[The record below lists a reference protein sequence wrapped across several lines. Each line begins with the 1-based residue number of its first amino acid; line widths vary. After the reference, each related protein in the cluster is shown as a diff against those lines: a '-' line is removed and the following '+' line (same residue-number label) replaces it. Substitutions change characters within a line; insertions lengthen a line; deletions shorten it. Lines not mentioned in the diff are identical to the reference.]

1 MQILDRRTFLALT
14 GGTAALGLSGGR
26 VFAQGAE
33 AQVFTAD
40 PFGALVD
47 STVILGA
54 EKAVLIDAQMNVA
67 NATALADM
75 IAATGRALETI
86 FITHHHPDHILGL
99 DILLSRFPEAKAV
112 THAAIRPVIEQSAQP
127 TLDFLTA
134 NNPPGSFAGRVV
146 IPEALAA
153 DHILLEGERIEV
165 LEPMHGD
172 TALVSAV
179 HIPTLDTLIASDFA
193 YADTHAWVA
202 ENQTPDLIGKWRESL
217 GKLEALG
224 AGTVIPGHRLEG
236 SANDATIFAKTRA
249 YLDQWETARAS
260 AKSADELRAAMMT
273 GNEALGLTFALD
285 MAVSAAFP
293 G

>member
-1 MQILDRRTFLALT
+1 MQILDRRTFLAMA
-14 GGTAALGLSGGR
+14 GGTAALGLTGGR
-26 VFAQGAE
+26 ALAQAAE

-40 PFGALVD
+40 PYGALVD
-47 STVILGA
+47 SVVILGA
-54 EKAVLIDAQMNVA
+54 EKAALIDAQINVA

-75 IAATGRALETI
+75 IAATGRQLETI

-99 DILLSRFPEAKAV
+99 DVILTRFPEAKAFA
-112 THAAIRPVIEQSAQP
+112 HAAIRPVIEASAQGM
-127 TLDFLTA
+127 LDFLAA
-134 NNPPGSFAGRVV
+134 NNPPGTFASKVV

-179 HIPTLDTLIASDFA
+179 HIPALDTLVATDFA
-193 YADTHAWVA
+193 YAGTHAWMA
-202 ENQTPDLIGKWRESL
+202 ENQTPDLIAKWRESL
-217 GKLEALG
+217 GKLEAIG
-224 AGTVIPGHRLEG
+224 AGIVVPGHRMEG
-236 SANDATIFAKTRA
+236 SANDASVFAETRA
-249 YLDQWETARAS
+249 YLDQWEAAKAS
-260 AKSADELRAAMMT
+260 ATNAEELRAAMMA

-285 MAVSAAFP
+285 MAIGAAFP